1 MEKIKIFFKLVRR
14 AFKHF
19 IDDDGLNLS
28 ASLSYY
34 TIFSIAPLIIVVIS
48 LAGMFLG
55 SEAVQG
61 KIYGQI
67 NGLVGN
73 SSALQIQEIIKN
85 LETTH
90 NTVAGTIIGII
101 ILLLGATGVFTEIQH
116 SINYIWSIRA
126 KPKKGWIKMLLNR
139 LLSFSLIVSFAFIL
153 LAALVVDALSDLLSD
168 KIRIYFPYASV
179 YIFKIVNLVII
190 FSTITCLF
198 AIIYKVLPDA
208 MIKWKDAFIGA
219 VLTAFLFMIGKFA
232 ISFYVAKSN
241 VGLTYGAAAS
251 VIILLLWVYYS
262 SIILFF
268 GAEFTR
274 MFALYYGGG
283 VKPNDTSVFIIKQ
296 EAKEIDISPLT

>member
-1 MEKIKIFFKLVRR
+1 MEKIKIFFKLIRR

-179 YIFKIVNLVII
+179 YIFKLVNLFII
-190 FSTITCLF
+190 FSTITSLF

-208 MIKWKDAFIGA
+208 IIKWKDAFIGA
-219 VLTAFLFMIGKFA
+219 FLTAFLFMIGKFA

-274 MFALYYGGG
+274 MFALHYGGG

-296 EAKEIDISPLT
+296 EAKEIDIAPLT

>member
-1 MEKIKIFFKLVRR
+1 MEKIKIFFKLVKR

-179 YIFKIVNLVII
+179 YIFKLVNLFII
-190 FSTITCLF
+190 FSTITSLF

-208 MIKWKDAFIGA
+208 IIKWKDAFIGA
-219 VLTAFLFMIGKFA
+219 FLTAFLFMIGKFA

-274 MFALYYGGG
+274 MFALHYGGG

-296 EAKEIDISPLT
+296 EAKEIDIAPLT

>member
-179 YIFKIVNLVII
+179 YIFKLVNLFII
-190 FSTITCLF
+190 FSTITSLF

-208 MIKWKDAFIGA
+208 IIKWKDAFIGA
-219 VLTAFLFMIGKFA
+219 FLTAFLFMIGKFA

-274 MFALYYGGG
+274 MFALHYGGG

-296 EAKEIDISPLT
+296 EAKEIDIAPLT

>member
-1 MEKIKIFFKLVRR
+1 MEKIKIFFKLVKR

-90 NTVAGTIIGII
+90 NTVAGTIIGIV

-168 KIRIYFPYASV
+168 KIRIYFPDASV
-179 YIFKIVNLVII
+179 YIFKIVNLLII

-208 MIKWKDAFIGA
+208 IIKWKDAFIGA
-219 VLTAFLFMIGKFA
+219 FLTAFLFMIGKFA

-274 MFALYYGGG
+274 MFALHYGGG

-296 EAKEIDISPLT
+296 EAKEIDIAPLT